1 VTNDHSSIRHSVHG
15 SAYLPGALEMI
26 RQYSYRMLIRML
38 TDKRVFVMRQGE
50 RYFFAQIV
58 E

>member
-1 VTNDHSSIRHSVHG
+1 
-15 SAYLPGALEMI
+15 MI
-26 RQYSYRMLIRML
+26 RQYSFKEL
-38 TDKRVFVMRQGE
+38 MRILKLPMVPIVKQGE

>member
-1 VTNDHSSIRHSVHG
+1 
-15 SAYLPGALEMI
+15 MI
-26 RQYSYRMLIRML
+26 RQYSFRQLMRMLAS
-38 TDKRVFVMRQGE
+38 DKCFVMKGSGE

>member
-1 VTNDHSSIRHSVHG
+1 
-15 SAYLPGALEMI
+15 MI

-38 TDKRVFVMRQGE
+38 TDKRYFVMKAGE

-58 E
+58 Q

>member
-1 VTNDHSSIRHSVHG
+1 
-15 SAYLPGALEMI
+15 MI

-38 TDKRVFVMRQGE
+38 TDKRVFVMKAGE

-58 E
+58 D